1 MKTVLWLLLLT
12 LAAPATANE
21 VLKLFTPT
29 PVAVVL
35 KVGEWLTRDRE
46 TVYYIQVEGVAATE
60 AEARTQAFRL
70 AVEQAVGSL
79 LLTETAVKNGEVQRH
94 EIINYSSGYIRD
106 FEYVSKKSGSWG
118 TSLVV
123 DVWVAGSKIADRL
136 GVRARSTGDLA
147 GGKIAESLASIQQQ
161 NDSGDAVVLAV
172 LTDFPERAF
181 SVKVNRVEW
190 KLENRQ
196 PMLQVE
202 FHTWWNK
209 QYLDALEQAMQTV
222 GDVIVPFPESLQK
235 SLDPGYNNRPYRHEG
250 PGVIFDRQP
259 CLFCSDRIYTT
270 DPIRAQLL
278 VDQVSE
284 RSPFVLMVVYDSM
297 RNPVFQQCL
306 NWEHISK
313 QFGKPTK
320 LFGTARYRTG
330 SNLTLH
336 TKNVVPS
343 ELYIDVKNLDVSNM
357 DSVELAVVR
366 KSHCPG

>member
-12 LAAPATANE
+12 LAVPATANE

-172 LTDFPERAF
+172 LTDFPERAWDIK
-181 SVKVNRVEW
+181 VTQIEYTLVNRDPILNINFTTSW
-190 KLENRQ
+190 RQ
-196 PMLQVE
+196 E
-202 FHTWWNK
+202 FITSFEE
-209 QYLDALEQAMQTV
+209 AL
-222 GDVIVPFPESLQK
+222 K
-235 SLDPGYNNRPYRHEG
+235 SVADHNDWDFSR
-250 PGVIFDRQP
+250 PGVIFDREP
-259 CLFCSDRIYTT
+259 CLAFFSTCKKIYITDRARETLIKDKTIGTYPMVLITIYDRMKTPLYQDCWRFSNLQGSDLY
-270 DPIRAQLL
+270 PA
-278 VDQVSE
+278 
-284 RSPFVLMVVYDSM
+284 
-297 RNPVFQQCL
+297 
-306 NWEHISK
+306 
-313 QFGKPTK
+313 
-320 LFGTARYRTG
+320 LFGEQIHQFKLY
-330 SNLTLH
+330 
-336 TKNVVPS
+336 TKKVLENS
-343 ELYIDVKNLDVSNM
+343 LRMDLSAYNVSNM

>member
-1 MKTVLWLLLLT
+1 MLWLLLLT
-12 LAAPATANE
+12 LAVPATANE

-123 DVWVAGSKIADRL
+123 DVWIAGSKIADRL

-172 LTDFPERAF
+172 LTDFPERAWTIQTNKIEY
-181 SVKVNRVEW
+181 SIQNRSTVLLIDFTVAWRTEYVQG
-190 KLENRQ
+190 LEA
-196 PMLQVE
+196 
-202 FHTWWNK
+202 
-209 QYLDALEQAMQTV
+209 ALSEVA
-222 GDVIVPFPESLQK
+222 EST
-235 SLDPGYNNRPYRHEG
+235 SLEYHG
-250 PGVIFDRQP
+250 PGAVFDRKP
-259 CLFCSDRIYTT
+259 CFFCSNKSYIT
-270 DPIRAQLL
+270 DQSRGTMIVENTFWRFPRVL
-278 VDQVSE
+278 VT
-284 RSPFVLMVVYDSM
+284 VYDRM
-297 RNPVFQQCL
+297 KRPVFSECHRFEGL
-306 NWEHISK
+306 EGMWPDN
-313 QFGKPTK
+313 
-320 LFGTARYRTG
+320 LFGTSQNQFTAY
-330 SNLTLH
+330 
-336 TKNVVPS
+336 TKKIHQNSVRLNVN
-343 ELYIDVKNLDVSNM
+343 EQNVSNM

-366 KSHCPG
+366 KSHCPD